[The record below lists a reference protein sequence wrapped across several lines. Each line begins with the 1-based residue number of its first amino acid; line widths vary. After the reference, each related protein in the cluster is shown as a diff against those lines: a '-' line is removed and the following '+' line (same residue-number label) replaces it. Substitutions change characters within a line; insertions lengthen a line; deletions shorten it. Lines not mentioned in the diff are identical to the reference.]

1 MPTAAKKPVYVAVI
15 KMDDTYAVVLTR
27 DGTAVEGFSTEAE
40 GLAYF
45 ENAYRR
51 AHVRSIEASTAAM
64 ISWLMM
70 APAIVEVADAT
81 VIQRW
86 VGSARATVVAYRH
99 ESGNFTGIPIPA
111 EVGAAVWKRGAR
123 PNLVPKPT

>member
-1 MPTAAKKPVYVAVI
+1 MTWTTNDHLPTTTKEFAEYLRDLAAKIDRIPD
-15 KMDDTYAVVLTR
+15 MP
-27 DGTAVEGFSTEAE
+27 
-40 GLAYF
+40 

>member
-27 DGTAVEGFSTEAE
+27 GGTAVEGFSTEAE

-86 VGSARATVVAYRH
+86 VDFLTPRMTSDQTHEVVA
-99 ESGNFTGIPIPA
+99 FIPL
-111 EVGAAVWKRGAR
+111 
-123 PNLVPKPT
+123 NLWT